1 MKKLISLALV
11 LCMVLSCF
19 AVSASAYG
27 WTDPDIYTVD
37 EAVEEH
43 EFIYGEE
50 VPTNRY
56 YFLMP
61 NGSNGDLGDDDSVDP
76 ETGEPVGHPGEYAK
90 TWYIPMADGTLS
102 TQTAGIYWWES
113 EVADPAAWVG
123 YLPSGED
130 AADPNVYYADVPQAV
145 TTIIWNNAVDGGMD
159 ETDPIYY
166 CAAQS
171 INIPCEYYDPGES
184 PNYPDGTDS
193 FDNMI
198 FVVDPDLISE
208 AELSGKQTCGGE
220 WYYYYGNGCY
230 GFTKDGTEADCLRDD
245 HYDANG
251 NHVVPKAEKPTAAPV
266 VPTETEA
273 PTPTETEAPAPTET
287 EPPEIPTETEAPK
300 PTETEAPKP
309 TEAPGPETV
318 TGELHFDTTTAGWGT
333 VSKVFCHI
341 WAYDGDAF
349 AKWQSKKEACTDA
362 DGDGIWTYD
371 IGGKGFELE
380 VGKLYAV
387 IFSSGDNQTY
397 DLLFDSTVLGD
408 TAYCDGTI
416 YENPEDSSK
425 KAQAAFWRGQDA
437 DEFGPEKKIT
447 SIGNVVGTCIPNI
460 TTAQEIFETFL
471 ADTEKLENVRT
482 FSLKED
488 QAILDD
494 IAKGLGLTKEDVEE
508 AIANTG
514 ADVAWTVENSTIGAE
529 PEFDL
534 GDVNGDGTIDVMD
547 ATAIQVHTA
556 KLDTLTDAELKRAD
570 TTKDGSVDIMD
581 ATRIQQFIAKLITEF

>member
-184 PNYPDGTDS
+184 PNYPDGTES

-198 FVVDPDLISE
+198 FVVDPDLVSIN
-208 AELSGKQTCGGE
+208 ELSLKQTCGGE

-266 VPTETEA
+266 TEPPATE
-273 PTPTETEAPAPTET
+273 PPVTEPPVTEPPVT
-287 EPPEIPTETEAPK
+287 EPPETQAPVTEAPD
-300 PTETEAPKP
+300 AP
-309 TEAPGPETV
+309 EFV

-349 AKWQSKKEACTDA
+349 AKWQSKKEACTDT
-362 DGDGIWTYD
+362 DKDGIWTYD

-408 TAYCDGTI
+408 TAYCDGTF
-416 YENPEDSSK
+416 YENPEDSTK
-425 KAQAAFWRGQDA
+425 TAQAAFWRGQDA
-437 DEFGPEKKIT
+437 SVFGPELKIT
-447 SIGNVVGTCIPNI
+447 SIGNVVGTCVPNI
-460 TTAQEIFETFL
+460 TTAQDMFEKFL
-471 ADTEKLENVRT
+471 ADTEKLDNVRE
-482 FSLKED
+482 FSLKSD

-494 IAKGLGLTKEDVEE
+494 IAKDLGLTKEDVED

-514 ADVAWTVENSTIGAE
+514 ADVAWTAEDSTIGDD
-529 PEFDL
+529 PIPVVDL
-534 GDVNGDGTIDVMD
+534 GDVNGDGTIDIMD
-547 ATAIQVHTA
+547 ATAIQMHVA
-556 KLDTLTDAELKRAD
+556 KIDQLSIAQLSAAD
-570 TTKDGSVDIMD
+570 TTKDGLVDVMD
-581 ATRIQQFIAKLITEF
+581 ATLIQQFIAKLITQF